1 MTERRTFIRPLATRS
16 IIIDVA
22 WAVFAAFV
30 FLLPIDLE
38 LEHASFF
45 AVLAAAGA
53 IALRR
58 VSPSAAMT
66 MVVVLGIVQVGGGER
81 PSLVDIAIFV
91 VIGTAAVVGT
101 RGEVIV
107 SGLLAF
113 VAGISATLY
122 LALTGFRFLVLING
136 PRDQAFLAMAA
147 PVTALLGV
155 WAGGVAVRAFRSRD
169 RESERRA
176 DAEAAASRAEAVAT
190 EAEATA
196 TRAIDVAESERIRA
210 DIARDVH
217 DVVGHSLAVIIAQA
231 DSVPFLADEARIREV
246 SATIAS
252 TARSSLVEVRQ
263 VLGHIDGSGA
273 STDPGSLEEIVQG
286 IREAGVDVDQAVRGV
301 PVVLGPESGTAARRV
316 LQEMLT
322 NALRH
327 GAPGMPV
334 TVRETWRS
342 ADLVLEVENLVPTAG
357 AVGTATPRA
366 GTVGTGPVAV
376 GTGPVAVPPVSTR
389 GSGRG
394 LAGMQSRLTALGGSF
409 DAAVLDD
416 VFAARARIP
425 FDVLGGT
432 NR

>member
-1 MTERRTFIRPLATRS
+1 VTERRTFIRPLATRS
-16 IIIDVA
+16 IVVDVA

-45 AVLAAAGA
+45 AVLAAFGA

-58 VSPSAAMT
+58 VSPSAAML

-81 PSLVDIAIFV
+81 PSLVDLAIFV
-91 VIGTAAVVGT
+91 VIGTAAVVGSRT
-101 RGEVIV
+101 EVIV
-107 SGLLAF
+107 SGFLAF
-113 VAGISATLY
+113 VVGIGATAY
-122 LALTGFRFLVLING
+122 LALTGFRFAVLING

-196 TRAIDVAESERIRA
+196 TRAIDEAESERIRA

-231 DSVPFLADEARIREV
+231 DSVPFLDDEARIREV

-273 STDPGSLEEIVQG
+273 ATDPGSLDEIVQG
-286 IREAGVDVDQAVRGV
+286 IREAGVDVDHTVRGN
-301 PVVLGPESGTAARRV
+301 PVTLGPESGTAARRV

-342 ADLVLEVENLVPTAG
+342 GDLVLEVENVVPGTTDATTGSTA
-357 AVGTATPRA
+357 
-366 GTVGTGPVAV
+366 GTGPVALPAP
-376 GTGPVAVPPVSTR
+376 TTR

-394 LAGMQSRLTALGGSF
+394 LVGMQSRLSTLGGSF

-425 FDVLGGT
+425 FDVHGGT

>member
-1 MTERRTFIRPLATRS
+1 MTEARTFIRPIATRS
-16 IIIDVA
+16 IVIDVA
-22 WAVFAAFV
+22 WAGLAAFV

-38 LEHASFF
+38 LEHASLL
-45 AVLAAAGA
+45 AVLAASAA
-53 IALRR
+53 IAVRR
-58 VSPSAAMT
+58 VSPSTAMA

-81 PSLVDIAIFV
+81 PSLVDLAIFV
-91 VIGTAAVVGT
+91 VIGTTAVVGT
-101 RGEVIV
+101 RAEVVV
-107 SGLLAF
+107 SGILAF
-113 VAGISATLY
+113 VAGVGTTLY
-122 LALTGFRFLVLING
+122 LASTGFRFLVLING

-155 WAGGVAVRAFRSRD
+155 WAGGIAIRAFRSRD

-176 DAEAAASRAEAVAT
+176 DAEAAASLAEAVAS

-196 TRAIDVAESERIRA
+196 TRAIDVAEAERIRA

-231 DSVPFLADEARIREV
+231 DSVPFLDDEARVREV

-263 VLGHIDGSGA
+263 VLGHIDGS
-273 STDPGSLEEIVQG
+273 SEVTDPGTLEEIVHG
-286 IREAGVDVDQAVRGV
+286 IREAGVEVDRTVRGV
-301 PVVLGPESGTAARRV
+301 PAPFGAATGTAARRV

-327 GAPGMPV
+327 GAPGLPV
-334 TVRETWRS
+334 IVRETWRS
-342 ADLVLEVENLVPTAG
+342 ADLVLEVENVVPDALRTG
-357 AVGTATPRA
+357 APT
-366 GTVGTGPVAV
+366 
-376 GTGPVAVPPVSTR
+376 TR

-394 LAGMQSRLTALGGSF
+394 LSGMQSRLTALGGSF

-425 FDVLGGT
+425 FDVQGGPV
-432 NR
+432 R

>member
-1 MTERRTFIRPLATRS
+1 MIGAVTERGTFIRPLTTRS
-16 IIIDVA
+16 IVIDVV
-22 WAVFAAFV
+22 WAVVAALA
-30 FLLPIDLE
+30 FLAPVDLE
-38 LEHASFF
+38 LEHASVL
-45 AVLAAAGA
+45 AVVAAAGA
-53 IALRR
+53 IAVRR
-58 VSPSAAMT
+58 ISPPSAMLL
-66 MVVVLGIVQVGGGER
+66 VVALGLVQVAGGER
-81 PSLVDIAIFV
+81 PSLVDLAIFV
-91 VIGTAAVVGT
+91 VIGTTAVVGT
-101 RGEVIV
+101 RTEVV
-107 SGLLAF
+107 LAGVLAF
-113 VAGISATLY
+113 VAGVGATLY
-122 LALTGFRFLVLING
+122 LTVTGFRFAVLVNG

-176 DAEAAASRAEAVAT
+176 DAEAAASRAEAVAN

-196 TRAIDVAESERIRA
+196 TRAIDEAESERIRA

-231 DSVPFLADEARIREV
+231 DSVPFLDDEARIREV

-273 STDPGSLEEIVQG
+273 STDPGSLDEIVRG
-286 IREAGVDVDQAVRGV
+286 IREAGVDVDHTVRGV
-301 PVVLGPESGTAARRV
+301 AVTLGPESGTAARRV

-327 GAPGMPV
+327 GAPGRPV
-334 TVRETWRS
+334 VVRETWRS
-342 ADLVLEVENLVPTAG
+342 ADLVLEVENEVPRMVNRTALP
-357 AVGTATPRA
+357 VSET
-366 GTVGTGPVAV
+366 TGPV
-376 GTGPVAVPPVSTR
+376 PNTR

-394 LAGMQSRLTALGGSF
+394 LAGMQSRLSALGGSF

>member
-1 MTERRTFIRPLATRS
+1 M
-16 IIIDVA
+16 IDVA

-58 VSPSAAMT
+58 VSPSAAML
-66 MVVVLGIVQVGGGER
+66 MIVVLGIVQVGGGER

-357 AVGTATPRA
+357 TVGTAAPGA

>member
-1 MTERRTFIRPLATRS
+1 M
-16 IIIDVA
+16 IDVA

-58 VSPSAAMT
+58 VSPSAAML
-66 MVVVLGIVQVGGGER
+66 MIVVLGIVQVGGGER

-357 AVGTATPRA
+357 TVGTAAPGAST
-366 GTVGTGPVAV
+366 V

>member
-1 MTERRTFIRPLATRS
+1 MTERRTFIRPLATAS
-16 IIIDVA
+16 IVVDVA

-58 VSPSAAMT
+58 VSPSAAML
-66 MVVVLGIVQVGGGER
+66 MAIVLGIVQVGGGER
-81 PSLVDIAIFV
+81 PSLVDLAIFV

-101 RGEVIV
+101 RTEVIL

-113 VAGISATLY
+113 VAGIGTTVY

-155 WAGGVAVRAFRSRD
+155 WAGGVALRAFRSRD

-196 TRAIDVAESERIRA
+196 TRAIDEAESERIRA

-217 DVVGHSLAVIIAQA
+217 DIVGHSLAVIIAQA

-263 VLGHIDGSGA
+263 VLGQIDGSTD
-273 STDPGSLEEIVQG
+273 STDPGSLDEIVQG
-286 IREAGVDVDQAVRGV
+286 IREAGVDVDHAVRGT
-301 PVVLGPESGTAARRV
+301 PVTLGPASGTAARRV

-334 TVRETWRS
+334 VVRETWRS
-342 ADLVLEVENLVPTAG
+342 ADLVLEVENVVPAP
-357 AVGTATPRA
+357 ATT
-366 GTVGTGPVAV
+366 GVVGTGPVTL
-376 GTGPVAVPPVSTR
+376 GTGPVPSTR

-394 LAGMQSRLTALGGSF
+394 LAGMQSRLDTLGGSF

-425 FDVLGGT
+425 FDVHGGT
-432 NR
+432 IR

>member
-1 MTERRTFIRPLATRS
+1 M
-16 IIIDVA
+16 IDVA

-58 VSPSAAMT
+58 VSPSAAML

-357 AVGTATPRA
+357 MATPGA
-366 GTVGTGPVAV
+366 GTV

>member
-1 MTERRTFIRPLATRS
+1 MTERGRFLRPLATRS
-16 IIIDVA
+16 IAVDVA
-22 WAVFAAFV
+22 WAALAAFV

-38 LEHASFF
+38 LEHASLA
-45 AVLAAAGA
+45 AVLSASVA

-58 VSPSAAMT
+58 ISPSAAMA
-66 MVVVLGIVQVGGGER
+66 MVVVLGVIQVGGGER
-81 PSLVDIAIFV
+81 PSLVDLAMFV

-101 RGEVIV
+101 RTEVVV
-107 SGLLAF
+107 SGVLAV
-113 VAGISATLY
+113 VAGAGATVY
-122 LALTGFRFLVLING
+122 LASTGFRFLVLING

-231 DSVPFLADEARIREV
+231 DSVPFLADEARIRAV

-263 VLGHIDGSGA
+263 VLGHIDGSAEATG
-273 STDPGSLEEIVQG
+273 PGSLEEIVQG
-286 IREAGVDVDQAVRGV
+286 IRDAGVDVDRTVRGV
-301 PVVLGPESGTAARRV
+301 PLALRPDTGTAARRV

-327 GAPGMPV
+327 GAPGNPV
-334 TVRETWRS
+334 VVRETWRN
-342 ADLVLEVENLVPTAG
+342 ADLVLEVENVAGDGTTA
-357 AVGTATPRA
+357 
-366 GTVGTGPVAV
+366 
-376 GTGPVAVPPVSTR
+376 

-394 LAGMQSRLTALGGSF
+394 IDGMDSRLGALGGSF

-416 VFAARARIP
+416 VFTARARIP
-425 FDVLGGT
+425 FDVQGGPV
-432 NR
+432 R

>member
-1 MTERRTFIRPLATRS
+1 M
-16 IIIDVA
+16 
-22 WAVFAAFV
+22 
-30 FLLPIDLE
+30 
-38 LEHASFF
+38 
-45 AVLAAAGA
+45 
-53 IALRR
+53 
-58 VSPSAAMT
+58 
-66 MVVVLGIVQVGGGER
+66 
-81 PSLVDIAIFV
+81 
-91 VIGTAAVVGT
+91 
-101 RGEVIV
+101 
-107 SGLLAF
+107 
-113 VAGISATLY
+113 
-122 LALTGFRFLVLING
+122 
-136 PRDQAFLAMAA
+136 
-147 PVTALLGV
+147 
-155 WAGGVAVRAFRSRD
+155 
-169 RESERRA
+169 
-176 DAEAAASRAEAVAT
+176 
-190 EAEATA
+190 
-196 TRAIDVAESERIRA
+196 
-210 DIARDVH
+210 
-217 DVVGHSLAVIIAQA
+217 
-231 DSVPFLADEARIREV
+231 
-246 SATIAS
+246 
-252 TARSSLVEVRQ
+252 
-263 VLGHIDGSGA
+263 
-273 STDPGSLEEIVQG
+273 QG

-357 AVGTATPRA
+357 TVGTAAPGA

-376 GTGPVAVPPVSTR
+376 GTGPVAGPPVSTR

>member
-1 MTERRTFIRPLATRS
+1 MTDRSVLIRPLATRS
-16 IIIDVA
+16 VVVDVVWA
-22 WAVFAAFV
+22 AVAALVFLLPLDLALEHASLLAVFAAT
-30 FLLPIDLE
+30 
-38 LEHASFF
+38 A
-45 AVLAAAGA
+45 A

-58 VSPSAAMT
+58 VSPSAAMAL
-66 MVVVLGIVQVGGGER
+66 VVVLGLVQVQGSER
-81 PSLVDIAIFV
+81 PSLVDLAVFV
-91 VIGTAAVVGT
+91 VIGTAAVVGSKT
-101 RGEVIV
+101 EVV
-107 SGLLAF
+107 LSGLLAL
-113 VAGISATLY
+113 VAGLVATLY
-122 LALTGFRFLVLING
+122 LAYTGFRFTALVTG
-136 PRDQAFLAMAA
+136 PTDQAVVVLAA
-147 PVTALLGV
+147 PAASLVAV
-155 WAGGVAVRAFRSRD
+155 WAGGLAVRAFRSRN

-176 DAEAAASRAEAVAT
+176 DAEAAASRAAQVAT
-190 EAEATA
+190 LAEETA
-196 TRAIDVAESERIRA
+196 TRAIDVAEAERIRA

-231 DSVPFLADEARIREV
+231 DSVPFLDDEARIREV

-273 STDPGSLEEIVQG
+273 ATDPGSLDEIVQG
-286 IREAGVDVDQAVRGV
+286 IREAGVDVDHAVRGTPV
-301 PVVLGPESGTAARRV
+301 PLGPESGTAARRV

-342 ADLVLEVENLVPTAG
+342 ADLVLEVENVVPGTTDATAG
-357 AVGTATPRA
+357 T
-366 GTVGTGPVAV
+366 AV
-376 GTGPVAVPPVSTR
+376 GTGPVALPAPTTR

-394 LAGMQSRLTALGGSF
+394 LAGMQSRLSTLGGSF

-425 FDVLGGT
+425 FDVHGGT